1 MTFEDVLN
9 SLVGLEFS
17 GSSRAVNMECFKFG
31 ELTNE
36 GDKVFG
42 KFALNI
48 QCPWRITNSEE
59 IIVASDDLFEHP
71 ENLTEYDQEFDW
83 DKPNGNYRDLKL
95 KDFFENNSHKVM
107 KAELNLYG
115 DVIITFEK
123 EVRLTLFPSLSKK
136 SEYSEFWRIFESR
149 NEHSKH
155 YVYTTMGKEFD

>member
-17 GSSRAVNMECFKFG
+17 GSSRAANMECFKFG

-59 IIVASDDLFEHP
+59 IIVASDDLF
-71 ENLTEYDQEFDW
+71 
-83 DKPNGNYRDLKL
+83 
-95 KDFFENNSHKVM
+95 
-107 KAELNLYG
+107 
-115 DVIITFEK
+115 
-123 EVRLTLFPSLSKK
+123 
-136 SEYSEFWRIFESR
+136 
-149 NEHSKH
+149 
-155 YVYTTMGKEFD
+155 